1 MARST
6 TTINTSTDEITVLAS
21 ETLASSDISDIS
33 DLTYSRGQVRRR
45 VRVRKKHFQRLG
57 LWFLSKLF
65 F

>member
-33 DLTYSRGQVRRR
+33 DLTYSRVQVRRR